1 MTAFARLWSV
11 GAVQNTLVETQ
22 PPINLAI
29 WLLVRLVAGG
39 LDSVEHAHGVRST
52 RSHNRDALANA
63 RRTGTGRT
71 TRAGLR
77 RASAS
82 KASGWTRAWPSATP
96 AGIAN

>member
-63 RRTGTGRT
+63 RRTGSN
-71 TRAGLR
+71 
-77 RASAS
+77 RASQVPCTFIS
-82 KASGWTRAWPSATP
+82 QETIRSPFHTP
-96 AGIAN
+96 LLGVHSRR